1 MRSQR
6 DSADGLLSLARME
19 RQDRIVAGT
28 PAARDAGGRPAIGTS
43 DLIGTAPWSDH
54 DPYTDESLLDPWPGY
69 KQMHDAGP
77 AVWLPKYEMFALTR
91 YDSVRRA
98 LRPVR
103 EEITAQAERV
113 VQKLVAQGTFGAAT
127 DLANHLPVTVVS
139 NPPRASFT
147 RAERAGSQ
155 LLQR

>member
-1 MRSQR
+1 MCDVLVR
-6 DSADGLLSLARME
+6 LL
-19 RQDRIVAGT
+19 T
-28 PAARDAGGRPAIGTS
+28 P
-43 DLIGTAPWSDH
+43 
-54 DPYTDESLLDPWPGY
+54 
-69 KQMHDAGP
+69 
-77 AVWLPKYEMFALTR
+77 
-91 YDSVRRA
+91 RA

-103 EEITAQAERV
+103 EEITAPAERM

-147 RAERAGSQ
+147 CADRAGSQ